1 MFVLPTAW
9 RTLAVDSRQTK
20 CIYAE
25 NIIYCSMN
33 ILYADHLD
41 IMGLKNYHKRK

>member
-9 RTLAVDSRQTK
+9 RTPAVDSRHTE

-25 NIIYCSMN
+25 NISYCSVN

-41 IMGLKNYHKRK
+41 HYETLKLP